1 MAVQVEVS
9 EQVKLRQSQINEFHW
24 RIKKSSVGSALGK
37 HESNTILQAKR
48 MLTKVNSNKWQV
60 IKVHEAVTFKCI

>member
-1 MAVQVEVS
+1 MSVQVEVS

-48 MLTKVNSNKWQV
+48 M
-60 IKVHEAVTFKCI
+60 